1 MPNLR
6 RFGES
11 PMPLVQGNRIVIKTL
26 PYPIVS
32 SQFSD
37 SEICDIDD
45 PLCIDFDDDDDDDD
59 YESIFED
66 DPDEEDFEDD
76 DEFSFEDD
84 DEEDDDEFD
93 DDDDQY

>member
-6 RFGES
+6 RFGEA

-45 PLCIDFDDDDDDDD
+45 PLCIDFDDDDDD